1 MMLNDFSNIPDYF
14 MMTVMST
21 LLIILIFTSKPAGRH
36 WKTFRKSI
44 EFFGLACFILIASN
58 LTATLQLAEGDSAL
72 RDAIMLGVSYFQ
84 ALLFTALPIVMLH
97 AKSRFIHHIPY
108 QVSVLATL
116 FIALLASVIFSPTGI
131 FPWLFPLSI
140 VGYYVLCLFYSW
152 AFRQVYLRSVRKLEA
167 YYDDDMRLRT
177 YWMCRMFCVALFIG
191 LLVPFGIFFDT
202 FYDIFLILASLLY
215 TYLLTCILRYIMTG
229 QYVLQVSETKE
240 TGPIEE
246 SKTTEQ
252 QAKQDLQTATQTDG
266 ETTSQRYQQ
275 LEENL
280 RQWVE
285 HKEYIKTDVGVEE
298 IAQSLNTNYANLCH
312 YFSEIKGT
320 TFRNWRTTLRIEESK
335 RIMRQQHN
343 LSIRE
348 VAVMVGFNDRANF
361 YRYFQKYEGMTPAD
375 YREKIEKEL

>member
-21 LLIILIFTSKPAGRH
+21 LLIILIFTSKPVGRH
-36 WKTFRKSI
+36 WKTFRKSVR
-44 EFFGLACFILIASN
+44 FFGLACFILIASN
-58 LTATLQLAEGDSAL
+58 LTAALQLAQGDTEL

-97 AKSRFIHHIPY
+97 AKSRFIQRVRY
-108 QVSVLATL
+108 QVAGLATL

-152 AFRQVYLRSVRKLEA
+152 TFRQVYLRSVRNMEA
-167 YYDDDMRLRT
+167 YYDDDMHLRT
-177 YWMCRMFCVALFIG
+177 YWMCRMFSVALFIG
-191 LLVPFGIFFDT
+191 MLAPFGILFDT

-246 SKTTEQ
+246 NNATEQ
-252 QAKQDLQTATQTDG
+252 QARQDLQTASQQDD
-266 ETTSQRYQQ
+266 ETMSQRYQQ

-285 HKEYIKTDVGVEE
+285 HKEYVKTDVGVEE

-361 YRYFQKYEGMTPAD
+361 YRYFQKHEGMTPAD